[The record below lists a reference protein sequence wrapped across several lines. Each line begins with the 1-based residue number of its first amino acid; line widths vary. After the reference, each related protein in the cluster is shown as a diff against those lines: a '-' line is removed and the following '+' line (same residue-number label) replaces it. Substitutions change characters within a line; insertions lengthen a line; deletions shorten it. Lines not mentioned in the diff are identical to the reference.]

1 MEFMIVGFPG
11 ARGVR
16 VDDVL
21 QGWTN
26 TVLQLETGEHDV
38 TLEPPKNFS
47 PVSQH
52 VLLENTS
59 ALDPYRIQFH
69 LLPPSAIRPA
79 MGRRT

>member
-1 MEFMIVGFPG
+1 MEFLIVLCSGT
-11 ARGVR
+11 RGIR
-16 VDDVL
+16 VDDIP

-26 TVLQLETGEHDV
+26 TVLQLEAGDHDI
-38 TLEPPKNFS
+38 TLEPPGNFS

-69 LLPPSAIRPA
+69 LLPASAIPPSP
-79 MGRRT
+79 GRRT

>member
-1 MEFMIVGFPG
+1 MEFLIVTFPG
-11 ARGVR
+11 TRGVR
-16 VDDVL
+16 VDGAL

-26 TVLQLETGEHDV
+26 TVLQLEAGEHDV

-52 VLLENTS
+52 VLLENTA

-69 LLPPSAIRPA
+69 VLPASAIPLSPGSGA
-79 MGRRT
+79 